1 MKTPSPIFSNHLPIL
16 LHSCEEFD
24 IYSSRILKCKYIFI

>member
-1 MKTPSPIFSNHLPIL
+1 MKTPSPIFSNHPPIL

-24 IYSSRILKCKYIFI
+24 IYSLRILKCKCVCI